1 MSAATDA
8 RRSNRTEDDAE
19 DVEDDAPVSTVLSME
34 EAVFGDSVVVGVP
47 AEGEGEDDDVV
58 LATAEELEQLD
69 RAQALL
75 LADWSTKDTLL
86 D

>member
-1 MSAATDA
+1 
-8 RRSNRTEDDAE
+8 
-19 DVEDDAPVSTVLSME
+19 ME

-75 LADWSTKDTLL
+75 LADWSTRDTLL